1 MKEVLALE
9 KLYTLTLYY
18 LAQCYIHKGDAIKSA
33 VCCHTTLKRQLEIND
48 YNNSEWSLNMATL
61 SQVCLENNA
70 FHLARE
76 CLTIASKI
84 YADYEPILNEVKST
98 DETKYEQEHEKWR
111 NVGADIDRCWGKYGL
126 ILLTVSKERL
136 MADDDPENM
145 KQFEPPDELKALSIG
160 VDIVQSP
167 ITANY
172 VLTFSDAIKVFNISH
187 KHLQQAQG
195 YYSLS
200 EHATDHARVVQEI
213 SRLYHALVFFV
224 ESSVEL
230 AEIGTSNLEDVS
242 KHFGHTLDLLDN
254 YGKTK
259 KQHPPETNEY
269 PSKYSEEWEKPV
281 LLAFFY
287 SARLLT
293 KIITSDKTQLKNNQ
307 VEALNNYKYIIEY
320 CTKNKEAAEKFATEL
335 SLCQEMVKLLHEK
348 WRNVGADIDRCW
360 GKYGLI
366 LLTVSKERLMAD
378 DDPENMKQFE
388 PPGIHEKWRNVG
400 ADIDR
405 CWGKY
410 GLILLT
416 VSKERLM
423 ADDDPENM
431 KQFEPPD
438 ELKALS
444 IGVDIVQS
452 PITANY
458 GLTFSDAIK
467 VFNISHKHLQQAQG
481 YYSLSEHATD
491 HARVVQEISRLYH
504 ALVFFVETEAEQ
516 CKFHKRRITELEK
529 LVKQFNPKFYV
540 TLCREIWYELGEVY
554 SDMYELKH
562 EILVKTREPTQHQVA
577 KINWLIKNSLTHYIE
592 LIQSFKDVRTNEYPS
607 KYSEEWEKPVLLAF
621 FYSARLLTKIIT
633 SDKTQLKNN
642 QVEALNNYKYIIEY
656 CTKNKEAAEKFA
668 TELSLC
674 QEMVKLLPMKI
685 EKIAAQITA

>member
-1 MKEVLALE
+1 YIIEYCTKNKEAAEKFATELSLCQEISVVCSQYIIEYCTKNKEAAEKFATELSLCQEMVLALE

-224 ESSVEL
+224 E
-230 AEIGTSNLEDVS
+230 
-242 KHFGHTLDLLDN
+242 
-254 YGKTK
+254 
-259 KQHPPETNEY
+259 
-269 PSKYSEEWEKPV
+269 
-281 LLAFFY
+281 
-287 SARLLT
+287 
-293 KIITSDKTQLKNNQ
+293 
-307 VEALNNYKYIIEY
+307 
-320 CTKNKEAAEKFATEL
+320 
-335 SLCQEMVKLLHEK
+335 
-348 WRNVGADIDRCW
+348 
-360 GKYGLI
+360 
-366 LLTVSKERLMAD
+366 
-378 DDPENMKQFE
+378 
-388 PPGIHEKWRNVG
+388 
-400 ADIDR
+400 
-405 CWGKY
+405 
-410 GLILLT
+410 
-416 VSKERLM
+416 
-423 ADDDPENM
+423 
-431 KQFEPPD
+431 
-438 ELKALS
+438 
-444 IGVDIVQS
+444 
-452 PITANY
+452 
-458 GLTFSDAIK
+458 
-467 VFNISHKHLQQAQG
+467 
-481 YYSLSEHATD
+481 
-491 HARVVQEISRLYH
+491 
-504 ALVFFVETEAEQ
+504 TEAEQCKFHKRRITELEKLVKQFNPKFYVTRWQ